1 MMVQGRT
8 GVHGIG
14 PGGGTTRRLY
24 QYENGVPETC
34 KETDFEKEG
43 LQVCCV
49 EWGRKGTPK
58 WGDSG
63 KVSPDGTVG
72 MNFTTTGVVRGR
84 GVGTE
89 YRKYHYGRTTHKI
102 NTQHK

>member
-49 EWGRKGTPK
+49 E
-58 WGDSG
+58 
-63 KVSPDGTVG
+63 
-72 MNFTTTGVVRGR
+72 
-84 GVGTE
+84 
-89 YRKYHYGRTTHKI
+89 
-102 NTQHK
+102 